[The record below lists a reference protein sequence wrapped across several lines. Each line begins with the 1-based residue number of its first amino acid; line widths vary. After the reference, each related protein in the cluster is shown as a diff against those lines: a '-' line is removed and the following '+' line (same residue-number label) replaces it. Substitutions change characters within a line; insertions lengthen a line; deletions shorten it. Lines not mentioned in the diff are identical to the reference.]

1 MSTQVTTAFVQQY
14 AANVMM
20 LAQQKGSKLREAVR
34 VENVTGKQAFFD
46 QIGATAARRR
56 TSRHSDTPRMDT
68 PHTRRRC
75 SVEDF
80 DWADIIDQE
89 DKLRMLIDPTST
101 YAKSAA
107 NAMGRAIDEVIVDA
121 IRGTAYTG
129 EGGSTAVVLPAG
141 QKIAVAAAGLTLAKL
156 ISAKKLMDAADIE
169 GEDRFIAVTSE
180 QLEDLLNNT
189 TVTSADFNTV
199 KALVQGEVETFLGF
213 KFIRVDGVRIDGTK
227 ILPFITG
234 ADRAVV
240 AWQKEQVVLGLS
252 AEPQARISE
261 RADKNYATQVFYS
274 MSAGAARM
282 QEAGVVEVACLE

>member
-20 LAQQKGSKLREAVR
+20 LAQQEGSKLRSAVR

-68 PHTRRRC
+68 PHARRRC
-75 SVEDF
+75 SLEDF
-80 DWADIIDQE
+80 DWADMIDQE
-89 DKLRMLIDPTST
+89 DKVRMLIDPTSS

-107 NAMGRAIDEVIVDA
+107 NAMGRAMDEVIIDA
-121 IRGTAYTG
+121 LRGTSYTG
-129 EGGSTAVVLPAG
+129 EAGSTAVVLPAG
-141 QKIAVAAAGLTLAKL
+141 QKIAVAATGLTLVKL
-156 ISAKKLMDAADIE
+156 IGAKKLFDANDIMTE
-169 GEDRFIAVTSE
+169 GRYIAVTAE
-180 QLEDLLNNT
+180 QLEDLMNNT

-199 KALVQGEVETFLGF
+199 KALVQGELDTFLGF
-213 KFIRVDGVRIDGTK
+213 NFIRVDGLRIDGTK

-234 ADRAVV
+234 SDRAVV
-240 AWQKEQVVLGLS
+240 AWQRDQVVLGIG
-252 AEPQARISE
+252 AQPQARISE

-274 MSAGAARM
+274 MSIGATRM
-282 QEAGVVEVACLE
+282 QEVGAVEVSCLE